1 MGYPVPLHKCILLL
15 VTLLLLSLAGV
26 GAVADVQPASGPL
39 YGGTA
44 ITITGS
50 GFNASATVYVDG
62 NTATNVV
69 VVNSTTITAVTP
81 DGYTE
86 GPVDVDVETTNDY
99 FSFPGAFT
107 YVAPTIDAVVPSEG
121 SIIGGTAVTISGTL
135 FTDGMLLTFDG
146 NPALNVTVVDAN
158 TITATTPEG
167 YGEGTVSVDIEY
179 LSSFATLPAGF
190 TYRQPRID
198 SITPATGSVNG
209 GTAVTLAGAYF
220 ANDVT
225 LDFDGIPAT
234 GVTFVD
240 SATVTAVTPP
250 GVSGQVLVDLSI
262 GGGTG
267 YTSTTFTYLDPGVV
281 SIVPSSGPESGGTA
295 VTITGTL
302 FDPAATVEF
311 DGISAGSVVVVNS
324 NTITADTP
332 AGAGTV
338 DVTVTTDYSQA
349 TLSQGFTYTAT
360 PPPQIGG
367 ITPQSG
373 DSNGGTAVTITGTG
387 FQPGASA
394 SLGGSPL
401 ANLAVVDS
409 AILTGD
415 TPALAAGTYALIVTN
430 PDGQSDTLGGAF
442 TVTQAP
448 QGLSAGDLAP
458 KGSPDGALNTADLLV
473 LQRLVLGQD
482 TPNSYEQL
490 VGDVAPLN
498 SPDGQLNAGDLLVL
512 QRAILGE
519 IALPPIFDS
528 TAPQISILAPQEGGV
543 VTQTQVDVVGA
554 LDEPANVTVN
564 GNGVGLVTSFSAP
577 VTLQQGANDIT
588 VTATDTSGNVATT
601 TLSVTVDSRAPSP
614 PNIGKV
620 TLSEPAAGQVAFSG
634 SAGAAEPGAT
644 LRFLNV
650 STGSSVTA
658 TADGTG
664 AFAHQFGASLG
675 DRVEV
680 TSVDAAGNS
689 SDAVTYTVGAQVQI
703 VSPAQNASIGDS
715 QTAVTGVFVGGADSG
730 VTVNG
735 AQACVFG
742 NTFTINEFPLQ
753 TGDNTLTATLAD
765 ASGAADQHAVT
776 VTGSATPSDVTL
788 TVNEDCGLA
797 PLAVNFD
804 VDSGGLGIQK
814 IYIDFDGDG
823 GPDFSTTD
831 VTAAIN
837 TTYSVPGIYQATV
850 WVLDNQGMEHAAR
863 VNVVVRDEAA
873 EDDIFQQVWTSFS
886 TALAAGD
893 INGALNAVKTTAR
906 GFYEPVFQ
914 ALVANLPEIA
924 GDLSG
929 IEKIRVEE
937 NFAEYAVLTVVDG
950 QVRTFVVTFAKDN
963 DGLWRI
969 VSM

>member
-1 MGYPVPLHKCILLL
+1 MPLQKRLLLL
-15 VTLLLLSLAGV
+15 VTLLLSLAGV
-26 GAVADVQPASGPL
+26 GAVAGVQPVSGPL

-50 GFNASATVYVDG
+50 SFDASATVYVDG

-69 VVNSTTITAVTP
+69 VVNGTTITAVTP
-81 DGYTE
+81 EGYTE

-99 FSFPGAFT
+99 VSFPGAFA
-107 YVAPTIDAVVPSEG
+107 YVAPTISAVVPSEG
-121 SIIGGTAVTISGTL
+121 SIIGGTDVTISGAL
-135 FTDGMLLTFDG
+135 FTDGMLVSFDG

-158 TITATTPEG
+158 TITSTTPEG
-167 YGEGTVSVDIEY
+167 FGEGPVSVDIEY
-179 LSSFATLPAGF
+179 QSSLATLPSGF

-198 SITPATGSVNG
+198 SITPASGSVNG
-209 GTAVTLAGAYF
+209 GTAVTLTGAYF
-220 ANDVT
+220 ASDVT
-225 LDFDGIPAT
+225 IDFDGISAT

-250 GVSGQVLVDLSI
+250 GVTGQVFVDLSI

-267 YTSTTFTYLDPGVV
+267 YTSTTFTYLDPGIA
-281 SIVPSSGPESGGTA
+281 SINPSSGPESGGTA
-295 VTITGTL
+295 VTITGIL
-302 FDPAATVEF
+302 FDPVATVEF
-311 DGISAGSVVVVNS
+311 DGISASNVVVVNS
-324 NTITADTP
+324 NTITATTP
-332 AGAGTV
+332 GGVGTV

-349 TLSQGFTYTAT
+349 TLSQGFTYTAI

-373 DSNGGTAVTITGTG
+373 ESSGGTTVTVTGTG

-401 ANLAVVDS
+401 ANLVVADS
-409 AILTGD
+409 ATLTGD
-415 TPALAAGTYALIVTN
+415 TPALPVGAHALTVTN
-430 PDGQSDTLGGAF
+430 PDGQFDTLGGAF
-442 TVTQAP
+442 TVTQGP
-448 QGLSAGDLAP
+448 QGLPAGDLAP
-458 KGSPDGALNTADLLV
+458 KGSPDGELNAADLLV
-473 LQRLVLGQD
+473 LQRLVLGLE
-482 TPNSYEQL
+482 TPTSYEL
-490 VGDVAPLN
+490 LAGDVAPLN
-498 SPDGQLNAGDLLVL
+498 SPDGQLNAGDLVVL
-512 QRAILGE
+512 QRAVMGE
-519 IALPPIFDS
+519 IALPPVFDS
-528 TAPQISILAPQEGGV
+528 NAPQISILAPQDGGV
-543 VTQTQVDVVGA
+543 VTQTQVDVIGV

-564 GNGVGLVTSFSAP
+564 GNGLGLVTSFNTP

-601 TLSVTVDSRAPSP
+601 ILSVTVDSRVPSP

-644 LRFLNV
+644 LRFFNI
-650 STGSSVTA
+650 STGTTVTA

-664 AFAHQFGASLG
+664 AFAHQFGANQG

-680 TSVDAAGNS
+680 TSVDAAGNT

-703 VSPAQNASIGDS
+703 VSPAQNVIVGGS
-715 QTAVTGVFVGGADSG
+715 QTAVTGVFVGGTDSG

-753 TGDNTLTATLAD
+753 AGDNTLTATLAD
-765 ASGAADQHAVT
+765 ASGTIGQHAVT
-776 VTGSATPSDVTL
+776 VTGSATPSGVTL
-788 TVNEDCGLA
+788 TANEDCGLA

-814 IYIDFDGDG
+814 IEIDFDGDG
-823 GPDFSTTD
+823 DPDFSTTD

-837 TTYSVPGIYQATV
+837 TTYGVPGIYPATV
-850 WVLDNQGMEHAAR
+850 WVLDNQGTEHAAR
-863 VNVVVRDEAA
+863 VNIVARDEAA
-873 EDDIFQQVWTSFS
+873 EDDIFQQVWSNFS

-893 INGALNAVKTTAR
+893 INGALDAVKITAR
-906 GFYEPVFQ
+906 GFYEPVLQ